1 MLLDQ
6 YADHIVQAIRSIQ
19 ESQRQTISRAA
30 ELVCSTLRQ
39 DGLIYVFGCGHSHIL
54 AEETFYRAGGLVN
67 VAPIFY
73 EPLMLHEGAAESS
86 RLEKQPGLA
95 QKVLEGYRFTN
106 KDLLFCVSTS
116 GINAVPVEVAQ
127 AVRGLGVPVIAICSG
142 AYTQDPS
149 RAPGGKH
156 LWEVADLWLDN
167 LAPHGDATLQPKG
180 SPVPTTPLSTITGAF
195 LLNGILAEGMELA
208 LAAGA
213 EVPAYL
219 SGNIPGG
226 AERNQALIRQFQP
239 RIRHL

>member
-6 YADHIVQAIRSIQ
+6 YADHIVQAVRSIQ
-19 ESQRQTISRAA
+19 ESQRQTISQAA
-30 ELVCSTLRQ
+30 QLVCRTLRQ

-95 QKVLEGYRFTN
+95 EKVLEGYRFTD

-127 AVRGLGVPVIAICSG
+127 AVHALGVPVIAICSG
-142 AYTQDPS
+142 AYSQDSS

-156 LWEVADLWLDN
+156 LWEVADIWLDN
-167 LAPHGDATLQPKG
+167 LAPHGDATLRPKG

-226 AERNQALIRQFQP
+226 AERNRTLIEQFQP